1 MANIT
6 KEIKK
11 TAIKKTRK
19 YVKGWKNRRKIISE
33 IKVLDCTKSENDLAN
48 IFFENDC
55 TTVPLRL
62 FQIKDCFKYFKRWLE
77 KDYNEAYKSVK
88 YSNVFIENL
97 SSIRDNELTDC
108 ENMTYQAM
116 LKVISDGQLQL
127 INQMNFH
134 HNQLILEYQ
143 NECSKVID
151 EVKMEIAQLEVK
163 RAKLKLKL
171 FY

>member
-1 MANIT
+1 M
-6 KEIKK
+6 
-11 TAIKKTRK
+11 
-19 YVKGWKNRRKIISE
+19 
-33 IKVLDCTKSENDLAN
+33 
-48 IFFENDC
+48 
-55 TTVPLRL
+55 
-62 FQIKDCFKYFKRWLE
+62 
-77 KDYNEAYKSVK
+77 K